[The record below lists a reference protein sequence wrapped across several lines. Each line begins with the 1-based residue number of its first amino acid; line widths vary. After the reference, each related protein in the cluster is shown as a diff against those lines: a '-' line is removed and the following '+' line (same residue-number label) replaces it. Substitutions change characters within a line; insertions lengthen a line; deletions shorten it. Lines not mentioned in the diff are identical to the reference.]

1 MHIKFTLTFCLG
13 SWLLFLKIMPELV
26 VGFVLTPTGLDAL
39 KFVYHMLKL
48 HCEFVCFSFCL
59 VCFILIITIFGIN
72 QQFFPRCFNE
82 VCFIAAAGI
91 LLFGHFLV
99 PLCRCVWFVSFV
111 YIVVLYIYIEHW
123 LLQVSHK
130 IKVFLPGPKY

>member
-1 MHIKFTLTFCLG
+1 MLNKNVQYRGKCAYKFTLTFCLG

-59 VCFILIITIFGIN
+59 VCFILIIKMFGFN
-72 QQFFPRCFNE
+72 QHVFPRCFN
-82 VCFIAAAGI
+82 AAGI
-91 LLFGHFLV
+91 LLFGYFLV
-99 PLCRCVWFVSFV
+99 PFCRCV
-111 YIVVLYIYIEHW
+111 
-123 LLQVSHK
+123 
-130 IKVFLPGPKY
+130 